1 MQHKFRWLV
10 GALVVAM
17 LVGFRANP
25 ASQPQRVADLVARLE
40 AVEEENLAQ
49 QDALDALSARVDA
62 LEALG
67 NEAGGMVFNDEVAI
81 PDNWELDETSDGV
94 VSYAYDPNWELA
106 NDEPGTMDLW
116 MDEDTAIFFSWDW
129 AFDLVEDLHDDEDF
143 FGVFEEDMVR
153 SDETIHMEVENS
165 GPVEF
170 MGEEAHYWE
179 ISVAS
184 IDGYASRMLSIFYP
198 CSDRTSCNITFVRF
212 DPNPEDKKRVEEFS
226 PQDWEFVYT
235 FASGVEF
242 LSDGKA
248 SVTANANLRACPA
261 IDCEIVGRLVRG
273 EIVELVAVSED
284 GAWYQLESGEWVSSA
299 LVFGAPDDLPVI
311 TDSSDI

>member
-10 GALVVAM
+10 GAFVVAM
-17 LVGFRANP
+17 LVGFSANP
-25 ASQPQRVADLVARLE
+25 SPQPQRVADLVARLE
-40 AVEEENLAQ
+40 ALEEENLAQ
-49 QDALDALSARVDA
+49 QDVLDALSARVDA

-67 NEAGGMVFNDEVAI
+67 GETSGILLDDDVTI
-81 PDNWELDETSDGV
+81 PDDWEEDDSSDGV
-94 VSYAYDPNWELA
+94 VRYLYDPSWELA

-129 AFDLVEDLHDDEDF
+129 SFDLLDNLHDDEDF
-143 FGVFEEDMVR
+143 FRVFEGDLVW
-153 SDETIHMEVENS
+153 SDETIKMDVENS

-170 MGEEAHYWE
+170 MGEEAHFWE
-179 ISVAS
+179 IRVES

-212 DPNPEDKKRVEEFS
+212 DPDPEDKERVAAFNTA
-226 PQDWEFVYT
+226 DWAFVHT
-235 FASGVEF
+235 FANGVEF

-248 SVTANANLRACPA
+248 SVTANANLRACAA

-284 GAWYQLESGEWVSSA
+284 GAWFQLKSGEWISSA
-299 LVFGAPDDLPVI
+299 LVFGAPVDLPVI
-311 TDSSDI
+311 NGNEEI